1 MVGRADVAR
10 LAGVSP
16 AVVSYVLN
24 DSHPVSPQTRVRV
37 EAAIRELGYRPNAL
51 ARSLATARSHTIGL
65 LLPDS
70 SNSFFAQLADS
81 VENAALEAGFVVLLG
96 NGADS
101 AERELGYVRAF
112 LDRQADG
119 IIAVPSGE
127 FDAGWREISAARIP
141 AVSLDRLPRDL
152 DLPSVAV
159 DNVGGSRVATEHLI
173 AHGRTRIA
181 CITGGWD
188 TSSARERAEGWKL
201 AMASAGLAAPEE
213 WLHQS
218 TFSVEAGH
226 AATLELLRGDPSID
240 GIFVGSDLQG
250 VGVLR
255 ALADLG
261 LQAGADIGVVS
272 FDGTALSDYMT
283 PRLTTVAQPF
293 DRLAEEAIR
302 MLVTLIENPAK
313 DRTDMHLVLP
323 TQLIPRD
330 TCGCHGSEERAA
342 A

>member
-24 DSHPVSPQTRVRV
+24 DSHPVSPQTRARV
-37 EAAIRELGYRPNAL
+37 EAAIQELGYRPNAL
-51 ARSLATARSHTIGL
+51 ARSLATARSHTLGL

-70 SNSFFAQLADS
+70 SNTFFAQLAGA

-96 NGADS
+96 NGADD

-119 IIAVPSGE
+119 VIAVPGGE
-127 FDAGWREISAARIP
+127 FEQGWREISAARIP
-141 AVSLDRLPRDL
+141 TVTLDRLPRDL
-152 DLPSVAV
+152 DLPSVSV
-159 DNVGGSRVATEHLI
+159 DNLGGGRTATEHLI
-173 AHGRTRIA
+173 GHGRTRIA
-181 CITGGWD
+181 CITGGRQM
-188 TSSARERAEGWKL
+188 SSARGRAEGWEL
-201 AMASAGLAAPEE
+201 ALRGAGLPVSAERLVYGALTAE
-213 WLHQS
+213 S
-218 TFSVEAGH
+218 GH
-226 AATLELLRGDPSID
+226 AATLDLLERDPRID

-250 VGVLR
+250 VGVIR

-261 LQAGADIGVVS
+261 LQAGRDLSVVS
-272 FDGTALSDYMT
+272 FDGTVLSEYTT
-283 PRLTTVAQPF
+283 PRLTTVTQPY
-293 DRLAEEAIR
+293 DRLAAEAIR
-302 MLVTLIENPAK
+302 MLVTLIEDPAR

-323 TQLIPRD
+323 TVLIPRD
-330 TCGCHGSEERAA
+330 TCGCRGIEKRAA